1 RTNLI
6 NQPVAGAFYLIGIE
20 LDRTEPVAGGTFDP
34 LAPSIRISIEVAD
47 PDAPTPLPRVAGDVL
62 RIDNLSYTAP
72 SFFVSPTG
80 DDSAAGSEAAPFATL
95 QHAVDRAQPG
105 DVVFLLDGTHVA
117 PPEQMLARI
126 AKAGAPDRWIVL
138 RSQPGQNPVLTGEGW
153 NVIGL
158 DHDSAY
164 IELRDLVVRG
174 QRKKFTIEQALA
186 DTKSGQPADPKFN
199 TNGLALDAR
208 KGREDGG
215 KAHHIRFIRC
225 TVSDV
230 PGGGLSAIAG
240 DHITLEGN
248 VVQDNAHLMRFAGSG
263 ISVFRA
269 WDFDTDT
276 GYKNFV
282 LSNRAHGNR
291 CYIPWGV
298 VGRISDGNGIIIDDF
313 INYQPGASKIP
324 YRGRTLV
331 ANNLT
336 FGNGGSGIHAY
347 AANHVD
353 IVNNTA
359 YHNAQSPELVWRQI
373 YAGGKCRDIRVVN
386 NILYAQRGRPLNFTV
401 SKDSKEILY
410 AHNLIHGDGDNDVQS
425 GGGLG
430 TGTAVANAGAQLG
443 GVRADPLF
451 VRASLDPATADF
463 HLTPGSPALDAATSA
478 YDFIPTRDLDGHP
491 RPAGPALDIGAYEL
505 PAR

>member
-1 RTNLI
+1 MILRSLLALATTPAFAVAGVLYSTRFETDLPSLAASASPASLRGDHALPAEGTIDTYRGPRTPALTLRANLIGAPAGATLALHAGPVAIANTETNLARLTLGFDLWSATI
-6 NQPVAGAFYLIGIE
+6 RPVRVRIESCDPEGKPTGARTILFNPPVAGAFYRFGID

-34 LAPSIRISIEVAD
+34 LAPSIRFSFEVAD
-47 PDAPTPLPRVAGDVL
+47 PDAPTPLPRVAGDIL

-105 DVVFLLDGTHVA
+105 DVIFLLDGTHAA

-138 RSQPGQNPVLTGEGW
+138 RSHPGHHPVLTGEGW

-158 DHDSAY
+158 DHASAY

-174 QRKKFTIEQALA
+174 QRKKFTVEQALA

-248 VVQDNAHLMRFAGSG
+248 VVQDNAHLMRCAGSG
-263 ISVFRA
+263 TSVFRA
-269 WDFDTDT
+269 W
-276 GYKNFV
+276 
-282 LSNRAHGNR
+282 
-291 CYIPWGV
+291 
-298 VGRISDGNGIIIDDF
+298 
-313 INYQPGASKIP
+313 
-324 YRGRTLV
+324 
-331 ANNLT
+331 
-336 FGNGGSGIHAY
+336 
-347 AANHVD
+347 
-353 IVNNTA
+353 
-359 YHNAQSPELVWRQI
+359 E
-373 YAGGKCRDIRVVN
+373 
-386 NILYAQRGRPLNFTV
+386 
-401 SKDSKEILY
+401 
-410 AHNLIHGDGDNDVQS
+410 
-425 GGGLG
+425 
-430 TGTAVANAGAQLG
+430 
-443 GVRADPLF
+443 
-451 VRASLDPATADF
+451 
-463 HLTPGSPALDAATSA
+463 
-478 YDFIPTRDLDGHP
+478 
-491 RPAGPALDIGAYEL
+491 
-505 PAR
+505 